1 MVFASILLFQD
12 EAWHSPF
19 YDDKFL
25 NQKVNNLCTRYQNE
39 DKSGEIAIKSSSEKH
54 FIYTQ

>member
-25 NQKVNNLCTRYQNE
+25 NQKVNNLCTRY
-39 DKSGEIAIKSSSEKH
+39 
-54 FIYTQ
+54 